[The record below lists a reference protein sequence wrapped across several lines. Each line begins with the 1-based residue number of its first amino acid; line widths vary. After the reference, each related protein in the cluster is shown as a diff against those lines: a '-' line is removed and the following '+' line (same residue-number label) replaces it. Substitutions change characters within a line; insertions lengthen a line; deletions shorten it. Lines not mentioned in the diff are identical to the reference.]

1 MRMARKVSCICALGL
16 FGLAAAC
23 SDPVAPAS
31 QAAVSLYLTTNA
43 KPGVACPA
51 SPHWVNVPFKLT
63 GGQQVFANRK
73 GDSAVDNQDQMSVS
87 CTVKDNGGMFTVN
100 ATLKSPASMVDPND
114 PMKTIPINPT
124 NITLQIPSIGG
135 DQPATGVVTV
145 LDDKTASPYSSTD
158 DMGRAAPGTCTFSAH
173 PLAMGDQLSIAAGR
187 VWASVNCPNFRDP
200 SSSNLMEVCS
210 ISSGY
215 IVLENCA
222 Q

>member
-1 MRMARKVSCICALGL
+1 MARKVSCICALGL
-16 FGLAAAC
+16 FGLVAAC

-63 GGQQVFANRK
+63 GGQQTTARVK
-73 GDSAVDNQDQMSVS
+73 GDSAIDNQDQMSVT
-87 CTVKDNGGMFTVN
+87 CTVKDNGGTFAVN
-100 ATLKSPASMVDPND
+100 ASLKSPASMVDPND

-124 NITLQIPSIGG
+124 NITLQTNIGN
-135 DQPATGVVTV
+135 DQTAAGTVTV

-158 DMGRAAPGTCTFSAH
+158 DMGRAAGTCMFSVH
-173 PLAMGDQLSIAAGR
+173 PLATGDQLSIAAGR

-200 SSSNLMEVCS
+200 GSSNLMEVCA
-210 ISSGY
+210 ISTGY
-215 IVLENCA
+215 VVLENCA